1 MANRKP
7 DKKKAKAVA
16 KENTRNADKRNT
28 RNADKGNARTS
39 ANGNTKS
46 VKVSA
51 KDSKRNVKNLKMSF
65 RARPAGNKT
74 SKPRRGFGDPVAA
87 PSPTVSFVAVP
98 AGHKMPSDLSYGLSG
113 AVDPG
118 ILQTINSSGR
128 LVFHSVGDTGD
139 INGLGI
145 TRDLA
150 VQMETQ
156 VDGGGNGGLSGG
168 GGAGNPA
175 FFYHLGDVVYYN
187 GESVDYRD
195 QFYDPYKFYSPVIFA
210 IPGNHDGQT
219 IINKGDPPDP
229 EPSLTGFFANFC
241 DTKRSPSQSSP
252 YRYTMDQPWP
262 YWVLNTPLANFIG
275 LYSNVGGSLDL
286 STDKTHPQYSWL
298 VSQLKQADKKKALI
312 LAVHHSPFSLDSEH
326 GGYPDI
332 LDAIDQASAAAG
344 GRYPDLVLSGHVHN
358 YQRFH
363 RQIPGGDYIHI
374 VAGAGGYELV
384 KTMHKLQLDPTNN
397 RIKTPFK
404 TTMAG
409 VSLASYNEDLPGFLR
424 ITVDKQFIRGE
435 YFVNDLSGNTQTAPA
450 FDAFGFDYVQKK
462 IMP

>member
-1 MANRKP
+1 MPGKKSG
-7 DKKKAKAVA
+7 KKKAKSAA
-16 KENTRNADKRNT
+16 KSDK
-28 RNADKGNARTS
+28 AA
-39 ANGNTKS
+39 TKKAKKA
-46 VKVSA
+46 VKVSPKA
-51 KDSKRNVKNLKMSF
+51 PKANVKKYTMQF
-65 RARPAGNKT
+65 RARPVGNTT
-74 SKPRRGFGDPVAA
+74 SKPRRGFGDPVAL
-87 PSPTVSFVAVP
+87 PQPKPSFVAIP
-98 AGHKMPSDLSYGLSG
+98 TTHRQPSNLSYDLAG
-113 AVDPG
+113 AIDPG
-118 ILQTINSSGR
+118 VLTTITNSGQ

-150 VQMETQ
+150 EQMETQ
-156 VDGGGNGGLSGG
+156 VNSA

-195 QFYDPYKFYSPVIFA
+195 QYYDPYKFYPPVIFA

-241 DTKRSPSQSSP
+241 DSKRNPSQSSP

-262 YWVLNTPLANFIG
+262 YWALNTPLANFIG

-286 STDKTHPQYSWL
+286 WSDKVHPQFSWL
-298 VSQLKQADKKKALI
+298 VSQLQQADKNKALI
-312 LAVHHSPFSLDSEH
+312 LTVHHSPFSLDSEH

-344 GRYPDLVLSGHVHN
+344 GRYPDLILSGHVHN

-363 RQIPGGDYIHI
+363 RQVKAGVYIHI
-374 VAGAGGYELV
+374 VAGAGGYASV
-384 KTMHKLQLDPTNN
+384 KTMHKLQLDPASKA
-397 RIKTPFK
+397 RIKTPFN
-404 TTMAG
+404 TTTAG

-424 ITVDKQFIRGE
+424 ITVDKQYIKGE
-435 YFVNDLSGNTQTAPA
+435 YFVNDLSGNAQSVAP
-450 FDAFGFDYVQKK
+450 FDTFRFDHVSKK
-462 IMP
+462 IVQ

>member
-1 MANRKP
+1 MGKRKTP
-7 DKKKAKAVA
+7 
-16 KENTRNADKRNT
+16 
-28 RNADKGNARTS
+28 
-39 ANGNTKS
+39 
-46 VKVSA
+46 KVSSRA
-51 KDSKRNVKNLKMSF
+51 SKTNVKKLKMQF
-65 RARPAGNKT
+65 RARPPGNKT

-87 PSPTVSFVAVP
+87 PAPKISFVAIP
-98 AGHKMPSDLSYGLSG
+98 SSHKLPSDLSYDL
-113 AVDPG
+113 ADALDPG
-118 ILQTINSSGR
+118 IIQTITNSGKM
-128 LVFHSVGDTGD
+128 VFHSVGDTGD

-145 TRDLA
+145 TLDLA
-150 VQMETQ
+150 EKMETQ
-156 VDGGGNGGLSGG
+156 GTSGS
-168 GGAGNPA
+168 GAA
-175 FFYHLGDVVYYN
+175 SASFFYHLGDVVYYN

-195 QFYDPYKFYSPVIFA
+195 QYYDPYKFYPPVIFA

-241 DTKRSPSQSSP
+241 DSKRNPSQSSP

-262 YWVLNTPLANFIG
+262 YWVLNTPLATFIG

-286 STDKTHPQYSWL
+286 ATDKTHPQYSWF
-298 VSQLKQADKKKALI
+298 VSQLKKADKNKPVI
-312 LAVHHSPFSLDSEH
+312 IAVHHSPFSLDSEH

-363 RQIPGGDYIHI
+363 RQAAGGTFIHI
-374 VAGAGGYELV
+374 VAGAGGYASV
-384 KTMHKLQLDPTNN
+384 KTMHKLQLDASKNT
-397 RIKTPFK
+397 IKTPFA

-435 YFVNDLSGNTQTAPA
+435 YFVNDLSGNAQTAPA
-450 FDAFGFDYVQKK
+450 FDEFGFDYVNKK
-462 IMP
+462 IVS

>member
-1 MANRKP
+1 MANRKAG
-7 DKKKAKAVA
+7 KKKAKAAA
-16 KENTRNADKRNT
+16 KANAK
-28 RNADKGNARTS
+28 AA
-39 ANGNTKS
+39 
-46 VKVSA
+46 KVSPKA
-51 KDSKRNVKNLKMSF
+51 SKPNVKKLKMQF
-65 RARPAGNKT
+65 RARPPGNKT
-74 SKPRRGFGDPVAA
+74 SKPRRGFGDPVAQ
-87 PSPTVSFVAVP
+87 PSPTISFVAIP
-98 AGHKMPSDLSYGLSG
+98 STHKLPSDLSYDLAG

-118 ILQTINSSGR
+118 ILQTITNSGK

-150 VQMETQ
+150 EQMEAQ
-156 VDGGGNGGLSGG
+156 VSSSGG
-168 GGAGNPA
+168 AANPA

-195 QFYDPYKFYSPVIFA
+195 QYYDPYKFYPPVIFA

-241 DTKRSPSQSSP
+241 DSKRNPSQSSP

-262 YWVLNTPLANFIG
+262 YWALNTPLANFIG

-286 STDKTHPQYSWL
+286 STDKTHPQYSWF
-298 VSQLKQADKKKALI
+298 VSQLQQADKKKALI

-332 LDAIDQASAAAG
+332 LDAIDQAAAAAG
-344 GRYPDLVLSGHVHN
+344 GRYPDLILSGHVHN

-363 RQIPGGDYIHI
+363 RQIPGGTYIHI
-374 VAGAGGYELV
+374 VAGAGGYASV
-384 KTMHKLQLDPTNN
+384 KTMHKLQLDTNKA
-397 RIKTPFK
+397 RIVAPFK

-435 YFVNDLSGNTQTAPA
+435 YFVNDLSGNAQTAPA
-450 FDAFGFDYVQKK
+450 FDSFGFDYLQKK
-462 IMP
+462 IVP